1 MERQSKKRTK
11 STVFLSP
18 RHRGIISRSGKTV
31 QKFFEDLIDFCS
43 EHDMFSWKDG
53 QFFFRRARIVMVRS
67 DFLSDLCDA
76 LPEPYD
82 TGRKLG
88 EKTRQTYAA
97 VWNLDPTKP
106 DYRKSYY
113 NSIARNFGWG
123 ILTEQPP
130 NKISVEAP
138 CIRNEPFYRGLLEG
152 ILSLKL
158 RTIHQTGDRIIFEI
172 LNTKKTENTS
182 SQAARSKPQDVGR
195 AT

>member
-1 MERQSKKRTK
+1 
-11 STVFLSP
+11 
-18 RHRGIISRSGKTV
+18 
-31 QKFFEDLIDFCS
+31 
-43 EHDMFSWKDG
+43 MFSWKDG
-53 QFFFRRARIVMVRS
+53 QFFFRHARIVMVRS

-82 TGRKLG
+82 AGRKLG
-88 EKTRQTYAA
+88 EKTRHTYAA
-97 VWNLDPTKP
+97 VWNLDPSKR

-123 ILTEQPP
+123 ILTEQLP

-158 RTIHQTGDRIIFEI
+158 RTIHQASDRMIFEI
-172 LNTKKTENTS
+172 LNMKKDETTS
-182 SQAARSKPQDVGR
+182 SQVARSKPQDDG
-195 AT
+195 